1 MLSEFVQEKSVTS
14 WKSASAAHFRH
25 SHLAVFIMGINKIN
39 VNNTDSNYAHSIF
52 DISEYTG
59 KSYATLSD
67 ALSDVPDGKKKCGMT
82 VAFV

>member
-1 MLSEFVQEKSVTS
+1 M
-14 WKSASAAHFRH
+14 A
-25 SHLAVFIMGINKIN
+25 INRIN
-39 VNNTDSNYAHSIF
+39 VNNTDTNYTHSIF

-67 ALSDVPDGKKKCGMT
+67 ALGDVPQGKQKGGMT

>member
-1 MLSEFVQEKSVTS
+1 
-14 WKSASAAHFRH
+14 
-25 SHLAVFIMGINKIN
+25 MGINKIN
-39 VNNTDSNYAHSIF
+39 VNNTDSNYTHSIF

-67 ALSDVPDGKKKCGMT
+67 ALGDIPRGKQKGGMT